1 MMAARSR
8 SFLGLSSRFKALLR
22 ACNGESAFDTG
33 RRALAVDAVVVI
45 VSREGPSPEVGSEGG
60 PEPYKLPRLNAL
72 GGRAVLG
79 SLSVS
84 TSLLV

>member
-22 ACNGESAFDTG
+22 ACNGESTFDMG